1 MPSGRLTAYARS
13 FLEQRFARKPDGSYF
28 PHQPLH
34 GLYGESEAGRPL
46 RLARSYRLLRWI
58 EALAPHS
65 LADLGAAEGYI
76 ANLVRLRQGCP
87 TLCIDLSLEACRRA
101 AEIHG
106 QPAVASPLQSIPLP
120 DDSVDVVLLSEVFE
134 HLEDPMQVVREMV
147 RVARRYVVIT
157 TQEICMSRAEQ
168 SIRLRLRELDE
179 AHGELNW
186 LCSAD
191 LHSLFS
197 GPSRSVP
204 QFRRSLR
211 RLAGQVSREE
221 AISHLR
227 WLSDAIPRRSEG
239 IIFVASLDGSPVPE
253 LPAGDD
259 MQLWQ
264 QLLEGPQRAT
274 AGNVQWQLAD
284 GRTVEEGQAID
295 SGTSPEQ
302 ALASETEARPPLDAA
317 GISRLLRRLDTA
329 NVSNSGIER
338 RLLSK
343 QVRMMERIG
352 YLTCSD
358 PWEVRSN
365 WLRSRLGPAAREKG
379 PNPDPEASSG

>member
-1 MPSGRLTAYARS
+1 
-13 FLEQRFARKPDGSYF
+13 
-28 PHQPLH
+28 
-34 GLYGESEAGRPL
+34 
-46 RLARSYRLLRWI
+46 
-58 EALAPHS
+58 
-65 LADLGAAEGYI
+65 
-76 ANLVRLRQGCP
+76 
-87 TLCIDLSLEACRRA
+87 
-101 AEIHG
+101 
-106 QPAVASPLQSIPLP
+106 
-120 DDSVDVVLLSEVFE
+120 
-134 HLEDPMQVVREMV
+134 
-147 RVARRYVVIT
+147 
-157 TQEICMSRAEQ
+157 MSRAEQ

-239 IIFVASLDGSPVPE
+239 IIFVASLDGIPVPE